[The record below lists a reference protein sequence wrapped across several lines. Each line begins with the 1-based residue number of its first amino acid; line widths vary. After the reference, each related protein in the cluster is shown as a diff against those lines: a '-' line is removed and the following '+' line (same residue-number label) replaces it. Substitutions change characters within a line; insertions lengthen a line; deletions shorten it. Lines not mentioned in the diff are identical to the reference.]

1 MSDRFSADPAALT
14 AHARRLASY
23 QSDLE
28 QASDALRQ
36 TSASSGAFGMMVGPF
51 IAPLFQL
58 VEAGEQLAIG
68 GAGFALDKLSQS
80 LVASARSFEA
90 REASSSASL
99 SQAGSGLDG
108 GYRGN

>member
-1 MSDRFSADPAALT
+1 MSDTFSVDPAALI

-28 QASDALRQ
+28 QASDALAPDLRLQ
-36 TSASSGAFGMMVGPF
+36 RCLRMMVGPF

-108 GYRGN
+108 GYHGN

>member
-1 MSDRFSADPAALT
+1 MSDTFSADPAAMI

-23 QSDLE
+23 QGDLE

-36 TSASSGAFGMMVGPF
+36 TSASSGAFGMLAGPF

-58 VEAGEQLAIG
+58 VEAGEQLAIS
-68 GAGFALDKLSQS
+68 GAGLALDELARS

-99 SQAGSGLDG
+99 NQAGSGLRG
-108 GYRGN
+108 GYRGD

>member
-1 MSDRFSADPAALT
+1 MSENLSADPSAIR
-14 AHARRLASY
+14 AHAMRLSSY
-23 QSDLE
+23 QGDLE
-28 QASDALRQ
+28 QASDALRAAA
-36 TSASSGAFGMMVGPF
+36 ASTGAFGMMVGPI

-58 VEAGEQLAIG
+58 VEAGEHLAIS
-68 GAGFALDKLSQS
+68 GAGLALDKLSQS
-80 LVASARSFEA
+80 LIASARSFET

>member
-1 MSDRFSADPAALT
+1 MSDTFSADPAALT

-36 TSASSGAFGMMVGPF
+36 ASANKGAFGAMVGPF

-58 VEAGEQLAIG
+58 VEAGEHLAIN
-68 GAGFALDKLSQS
+68 GASIALDKLSQS
-80 LVASARSFEA
+80 LIASARDFEA
-90 REASSSASL
+90 REAASAASL
-99 SQAGSGLDG
+99 TEVGPGGRGGLG
-108 GYRGN
+108 VR

>member
-1 MSDRFSADPAALT
+1 MSDTFSADPAALT

-68 GAGFALDKLSQS
+68 GAGFAL
-80 LVASARSFEA
+80 EA

>member
-1 MSDRFSADPAALT
+1 
-14 AHARRLASY
+14 
-23 QSDLE
+23 
-28 QASDALRQ
+28 
-36 TSASSGAFGMMVGPF
+36 MMVGPF